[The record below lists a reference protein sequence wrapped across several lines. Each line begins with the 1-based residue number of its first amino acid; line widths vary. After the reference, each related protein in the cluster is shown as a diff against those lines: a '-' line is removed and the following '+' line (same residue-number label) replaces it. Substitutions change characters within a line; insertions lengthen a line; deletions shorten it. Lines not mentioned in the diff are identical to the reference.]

1 MAIPEPSFQQLKEK
15 IDDGGIRSPKYP
27 STVTKVNCTTSVG
40 VEVHLHGNMQVYV
53 EAGQEVK
60 KGDILMTVEGMKM
73 EV

>member
-1 MAIPEPSFQQLKEK
+1 M
-15 IDDGGIRSPKYP
+15 
-27 STVTKVNCTTSVG
+27 G